1 MMIDDCYHMWAN
13 EYRKL
18 GVTPDELRKTIKR
31 LERKL
36 LWLKVKDRIHPS
48 PSARCVIPGL
58 EGGIEIDK
66 KILKAM
72 EGEQKYD

>member
-1 MMIDDCYHMWAN
+1 MNNNYIYHKLAD
-13 EYRKL
+13 EYREL
-18 GVTPDELRKTIKR
+18 GVTPDELRKNIKR

-36 LWLKVKDRIHPS
+36 LWLKIKDRIHPS

-66 KILKAM
+66 KILESM
-72 EGEQKYD
+72 EDKE